1 MESATGKALL
11 LSSISRYFK
20 QNPGYISI
28 FKDILYGK
36 SSISLRL
43 IDWLVTHYA
52 KMNDIH
58 YWIDDQS
65 NTIYRKIP
73 GNTNIASRSRKF
85 NLHTDYRAQLKSFN
99 KIHFDPFRR
108 HERINF
114 IVNDVCT
121 IETTIG
127 QLNFFKWF
135 FKNNVYDFIKLNM
148 SDLTKDM
155 SNNSK
160 NSKKTVDDKS
170 KKSKSKYNTD
180 PKYTNTIKN
189 EKAIVRFD

>member
-20 QNPGYISI
+20 QNPGYITI
-28 FKDILYGK
+28 FREILNGK

-52 KMNDIH
+52 KTNDIH
-58 YWIDDQS
+58 YWIDDQT
-65 NTIYRKIP
+65 NTIYKKIP
-73 GNTNIASRSRKF
+73 NNTNIASRSRKF
-85 NLHTDYRAQLKSFN
+85 NLYTDYRAQLKSFN

-114 IVNDVCT
+114 IINEECT
-121 IETTIG
+121 IETTVG

-135 FKNNVYDFIKLNM
+135 FKNNVQDFIKINITELM
-148 SDLTKDM
+148 KDM
-155 SNNSK
+155 SNNYKSSK
-160 NSKKTVDDKS
+160 NSKGIKDNQS
-170 KKSKSKYNTD
+170 KQPVQNKKYS
-180 PKYTNTIKN
+180 NTIKT